1 MRVTTKM
8 LNNNM
13 MANISKNKSR
23 LNTLN
28 EQYTTGQK
36 IQRPSDDPII
46 AVRTLKLRQTMTE
59 INQYVEKNIPDAMSW
74 MDITT
79 SALDSMDSI
88 MTSMYGYLNQGATDV
103 LATSERKTVAEN
115 LEQLKGQLYSEGNAN
130 YSGRYVFTG
139 YKTDTSLTFQNKEID
154 LEYRITENFDLTAVD
169 EVSKVMG
176 FYSLDDY
183 DAEKAEDAIKKG
195 KFNNTPV
202 ETIVNK
208 IQLGYNNLKAG
219 FEDIEKNKLYV
230 SKTITERQ
238 PDGSTTQSEKIE
250 PLKDENGK
258 ELVMPDITVN
268 ITDKDGN
275 TKSLQEMGI
284 TLIQKSVNDRDA
296 YDLNAVTELLKKA
309 SVKNGYERI
318 VTKDGKVGNVNAI
331 VENNIKDNVNKVAI
345 FIPET
350 GEIILSNDA
359 HNTLRINEAKIE
371 VEYSK
376 NVFEAGDVRPEHYY
390 TCTSTDMATGKKID
404 YIYEKQNI
412 DYEIN
417 FGQKM
422 TVNTN
427 ISDVVGNNFARTIDN
442 VLAIVNEVNDL
453 EKQISD
459 AEKFLSS
466 QDITNAQKEALTSL
480 KTQLETQL
488 TIKNKMMTNS
498 FEDALDK
505 MKGYQSKVN
514 TANANLGSRY
524 SRLEMVEQR
533 LTSQYSEYEELLSE
547 NIDVDLVETYV
558 NLTSANSVYESSLS
572 TSAKIAK
579 NSLLDFI

>member
-154 LEYRITENFDLTAVD
+154 LEYRIKENFDLTAVD

-183 DAEKAEDAIKKG
+183 DAENPDSTI
-195 KFNNTPV
+195 FNNTPV

-219 FEDIEKNKLYV
+219 FENIENNKLQV
-230 SKTITERQ
+230 SKTEKDPNNPNLEIIKYESIKDD
-238 PDGSTTQSEKIE
+238 DGNDVVT
-250 PLKDENGK
+250 
-258 ELVMPDITVN
+258 PDITVN
-268 ITDKDGN
+268 IIDKNGN
-275 TKSLQEMGI
+275 TQTLQEMGI

-296 YDLNAVTELLKKA
+296 YDLDAVSDVLQKA
-309 SVKNGYERI
+309 KDKGYTHI
-318 VTKDGKVGNVNAI
+318 SPGA
-331 VENNIKDNVNKVAI
+331 DNTAGRTTLEPNKVAI

-350 GEIILSNDA
+350 GEIILSNAA
-359 HNTLRINEAKIE
+359 HNTLRTKEAKIE

-390 TCTSTDMATGKKID
+390 TCTSTDLDTKDTIN
-404 YIYEKQNI
+404 YIYEKRNI

-442 VLAIVNEVNDL
+442 VLDIVNEVNDL

-498 FEDALDK
+498 FEKALDK

>member
-79 SALDSMDSI
+79 SALDSMDGI

-154 LEYRITENFDLTAVD
+154 LEYRIKENFDLTAVD

-183 DAEKAEDAIKKG
+183 DAENPDSTI
-195 KFNNTPV
+195 FNNTPV

-219 FEDIEKNKLYV
+219 FENIENNKLQV
-230 SKTITERQ
+230 SKTEKDPNNPNLEIIKYDSIKDA
-238 PDGSTTQSEKIE
+238 DGN
-250 PLKDENGK
+250 DV
-258 ELVMPDITVN
+258 ELVTPDITVN
-268 ITDKDGN
+268 ITDKNGN
-275 TKSLQEMGI
+275 TQTLQEMGI

-296 YDLNAVTELLKKA
+296 YDLDAVTEVLSKA
-309 SVKNGYERI
+309 ANNGYQSI
-318 VTKDGKVGNVNAI
+318 ITKGGVGDKVDITNGINV
-331 VENNIKDNVNKVAI
+331 DKVAI

-350 GEIILSNDA
+350 GEIILSNAA
-359 HNTLRINEAKIE
+359 HNTLRTKEAKIE

-390 TCTSTDMATGKKID
+390 TCTSTDLATKD
-404 YIYEKQNI
+404 TTNYIYEKRNI

-442 VLAIVNEVNDL
+442 VLDIVNEVNDL

-498 FEDALDK
+498 FEKALDK

-558 NLTSANSVYESSLS
+558 NLTSANTVYESSLS

>member
-139 YKTDTSLTFQNKEID
+139 YKTDTPLTFQNKEINLD
-154 LEYRITENFDLTAVD
+154 YRIKENFDLTAVD
-169 EVSKVMG
+169 EVSKVIG
-176 FYSLDDY
+176 FYNLDDY
-183 DAEKAEDAIKKG
+183 DAETANADVAAG

-219 FEDIEKNKLYV
+219 IDMDSNNKITAWESNMVSDGMGGLTQIGMKTVDDSDIAKLDLYV
-230 SKTITERQ
+230 
-238 PDGSTTQSEKIE
+238 PNIE
-250 PLKDENGK
+250 
-258 ELVMPDITVN
+258 VN
-268 ITDKDGN
+268 ITGKDG
-275 TKSLQEMGI
+275 TIKSLQEMGI
-284 TLIQKSVNDRDA
+284 TLVQKSVNDRDA
-296 YDLNAVTELLKKA
+296 YDLDKISSALQSAKDKGYQFGTVA
-309 SVKNGYERI
+309 SY
-318 VTKDGKVGNVNAI
+318 GNTLN
-331 VENNIKDNVNKVAI
+331 DPQKVAI

-376 NVFEAGDVRPEHYY
+376 DVFEAGDVRPEHYY
-390 TCTSTDMATGKKID
+390 SCVSTDKGTNKEIN
-404 YIYEKQNI
+404 YTYEKQNI

-459 AEKFLSS
+459 ADKFLAS
-466 QDITNAQKEALTSL
+466 QDISKDQKEALTAL

-498 FEDALDK
+498 FEEALDK

-533 LTSQYSEYEELLSE
+533 LTSQYSEYEELLSD

>member
-1 MRVTTKM
+1 M

-139 YKTDTSLTFQNKEID
+139 YKTDTSLTFQNKEINLD
-154 LEYRITENFDLTAVD
+154 YRIKENFDLTAVD

-219 FEDIEKNKLYV
+219 FENIENNKL
-230 SKTITERQ
+230 Q
-238 PDGSTTQSEKIE
+238 ASESHWETDVAGNNNLVTNFK
-250 PLKDENGK
+250 PLMDANGN

-268 ITDKDGN
+268 ITDKKGN
-275 TKSLQEMGI
+275 TKTLQEMGI

-296 YDLNAVTELLKKA
+296 YDLEAVSSVLQKA
-309 SVKNGYERI
+309 EDDGFNDISPGDKNL
-318 VTKDGKVGNVNAI
+318 VGRTQLNP
-331 VENNIKDNVNKVAI
+331 NKVAI

-376 NVFEAGDVRPEHYY
+376 DVFEAGDVRPEHYY
-390 TCTSTDMATGKKID
+390 TCTSTDKDTNKVIN
-404 YIYEKQNI
+404 YTYEKQNI

-442 VLAIVNEVNDL
+442 VLAIVNEVSDL

-498 FEDALDK
+498 FEEALDK

-524 SRLEMVEQR
+524 SRLEMVEER
-533 LTSQYSEYEELLSE
+533 LTGQYSEYEELLSE

>member
-154 LEYRITENFDLTAVD
+154 LEYRIKENFDLTAVD

-183 DAEKAEDAIKKG
+183 DAENPDSTI
-195 KFNNTPV
+195 FNNTPV

-219 FEDIEKNKLYV
+219 FEDYDKNILQMTKTV
-230 SKTITERQ
+230 SE
-238 PDGSTTQSEKIE
+238 PDGLGGMHDVTYTDV
-250 PLKDENGK
+250 LKDADGNDV
-258 ELVMPDITVN
+258 ELVTPDITVN
-268 ITDKDGN
+268 ITDKNGN
-275 TKSLQEMGI
+275 TQTLQEMGI

-296 YDLNAVTELLKKA
+296 YDLDAVTEVLSEAANNNYQSIITKGGVGDK
-309 SVKNGYERI
+309 VNITNGI
-318 VTKDGKVGNVNAI
+318 NV
-331 VENNIKDNVNKVAI
+331 DKVAI

-350 GEIILSNDA
+350 GEIILSNAA
-359 HNTLRINEAKIE
+359 HNTLRTKEAKIE

-390 TCTSTDMATGKKID
+390 TCTSTDMDTGKEIN

-498 FEDALDK
+498 FEKALDK

>member
-154 LEYRITENFDLTAVD
+154 LEYRIKENFDLTAVD

-183 DAEKAEDAIKKG
+183 DAENPDSTI
-195 KFNNTPV
+195 FNNTPV

-219 FEDIEKNKLYV
+219 FENIENNKLQV
-230 SKTITERQ
+230 SKTEKDPNNPNLEIIKYESIKDD
-238 PDGSTTQSEKIE
+238 DGNDVVT
-250 PLKDENGK
+250 
-258 ELVMPDITVN
+258 PDITVN
-268 ITDKDGN
+268 IIDKNGN
-275 TKSLQEMGI
+275 TQTLQEMGI

-296 YDLNAVTELLKKA
+296 YDLDAVSDVLQKA
-309 SVKNGYERI
+309 
-318 VTKDGKVGNVNAI
+318 KDKAYTHISPGA
-331 VENNIKDNVNKVAI
+331 DNTAGRTTLEPNKVAI

-350 GEIILSNDA
+350 GEIILSNAA
-359 HNTLRINEAKIE
+359 HNTLRTKEAKIE

-390 TCTSTDMATGKKID
+390 TCTSTDLDTKDTIN
-404 YIYEKQNI
+404 YIYEKRNI

-442 VLAIVNEVNDL
+442 VLDIVNEVNDL

-498 FEDALDK
+498 FEKALDK

>member
-154 LEYRITENFDLTAVD
+154 LEYKIKENFDLTAVD

-183 DAEKAEDAIKKG
+183 DAETAEADVTAG

-219 FEDIEKNKLYV
+219 FEDYDKNILQMEA
-230 SKTITERQ
+230 II
-238 PDGSTTQSEKIE
+238 PML
-250 PLKDENGK
+250 PL
-258 ELVMPDITVN
+258 
-268 ITDKDGN
+268 
-275 TKSLQEMGI
+275 
-284 TLIQKSVNDRDA
+284 
-296 YDLNAVTELLKKA
+296 
-309 SVKNGYERI
+309 
-318 VTKDGKVGNVNAI
+318 
-331 VENNIKDNVNKVAI
+331 
-345 FIPET
+345 
-350 GEIILSNDA
+350 
-359 HNTLRINEAKIE
+359 
-371 VEYSK
+371 
-376 NVFEAGDVRPEHYY
+376 
-390 TCTSTDMATGKKID
+390 
-404 YIYEKQNI
+404 
-412 DYEIN
+412 
-417 FGQKM
+417 
-422 TVNTN
+422 
-427 ISDVVGNNFARTIDN
+427 
-442 VLAIVNEVNDL
+442 
-453 EKQISD
+453 
-459 AEKFLSS
+459 
-466 QDITNAQKEALTSL
+466 
-480 KTQLETQL
+480 
-488 TIKNKMMTNS
+488 
-498 FEDALDK
+498 
-505 MKGYQSKVN
+505 
-514 TANANLGSRY
+514 
-524 SRLEMVEQR
+524 
-533 LTSQYSEYEELLSE
+533 
-547 NIDVDLVETYV
+547 
-558 NLTSANSVYESSLS
+558 
-572 TSAKIAK
+572 
-579 NSLLDFI
+579 

>member
-139 YKTDTSLTFQNKEID
+139 YKTDTSLTFQNKEINLD
-154 LEYRITENFDLTAVD
+154 YRIKENFDLTAVD

-219 FEDIEKNKLYV
+219 FENIENNKL
-230 SKTITERQ
+230 Q
-238 PDGSTTQSEKIE
+238 ASESHWETDVAGNNNLVTNFK
-250 PLKDENGK
+250 PLMDANGN

-268 ITDKDGN
+268 ITDKKGN
-275 TKSLQEMGI
+275 TKTLQEMGI

-296 YDLNAVTELLKKA
+296 YDLEAVSSVLQKA
-309 SVKNGYERI
+309 EDDGFNDISPGDKNL
-318 VTKDGKVGNVNAI
+318 VGRTQLNP
-331 VENNIKDNVNKVAI
+331 NKVAI

-376 NVFEAGDVRPEHYY
+376 DVFEAGDVRPEHYY
-390 TCTSTDMATGKKID
+390 TCTSTDKDTNKVIN
-404 YIYEKQNI
+404 YTYEKQNI

-442 VLAIVNEVNDL
+442 VLAIVNEVSDL

-498 FEDALDK
+498 FEEALDK

-524 SRLEMVEQR
+524 SRLEMVEER
-533 LTSQYSEYEELLSE
+533 LTGQYSEYEELLSE

>member
-154 LEYRITENFDLTAVD
+154 LEYRIKENFDLTAVD

-183 DAEKAEDAIKKG
+183 NAEKAEDAIKEG

-219 FEDIEKNKLYV
+219 FEDREKNKLYAY
-230 SKTITERQ
+230 KEETII
-238 PDGSTTQSEKIE
+238 DSTTGNQITNIKQVNF
-250 PLKDENGK
+250 KDNK
-258 ELVMPDITVN
+258 NNDVELVMPDITVN
-268 ITDKDGN
+268 ITDNKGN
-275 TKSLQEMGI
+275 TKTLQEMGI

-296 YDLNAVTELLKKA
+296 YDLGAVSSILKKA
-309 SVKNGYERI
+309 AD
-318 VTKDGKVGNVNAI
+318 DGCTDIYPGD
-331 VENNIKDNVNKVAI
+331 NNQDNRTPLDPSKVAI

-350 GEIILSNDA
+350 GEIILSNAA
-359 HNTLRINEAKIE
+359 HNELRIKEAKIE

-390 TCTSTDMATGKKID
+390 TCTSTDMATGKEIK

-498 FEDALDK
+498 FEEALDK

>member
-88 MTSMYGYLNQGATDV
+88 MTSMYGYLYQGATDV

-154 LEYRITENFDLTAVD
+154 LEYRIKENFDLTAVD

-183 DAEKAEDAIKKG
+183 DAETAEADVTAG

-219 FEDIEKNKLYV
+219 FENIENNKLQV
-230 SKTITERQ
+230 SKTETDQNNPNLEIIKYDSIKDA
-238 PDGSTTQSEKIE
+238 DGN
-250 PLKDENGK
+250 DVD
-258 ELVMPDITVN
+258 LVTPDIIVN
-268 ITDKDGN
+268 ITDKDGK
-275 TKSLQEMGI
+275 TQTLKEMGI

-296 YDLNAVTELLKKA
+296 YDLDAVSDVLQKA
-309 SVKNGYERI
+309 KDNGYTSISR
-318 VTKDGKVGNVNAI
+318 GNQNGA
-331 VENNIKDNVNKVAI
+331 DRTTFDPTKVAI

-350 GEIILSNDA
+350 GEIILSNAA
-359 HNTLRINEAKIE
+359 HNELRIKEAKIE

-417 FGQKM
+417 FSQKM

-498 FEDALDK
+498 FEEALDK

-533 LTSQYSEYEELLSE
+533 LTGQYSEYEELLSE

>member
-154 LEYRITENFDLTAVD
+154 LEYRIKENFDLTAVD

-183 DAEKAEDAIKKG
+183 DAENPDSTI
-195 KFNNTPV
+195 FNNTPV

-219 FEDIEKNKLYV
+219 FENIENNKLQV
-230 SKTITERQ
+230 SKTEKDPNNPNLEIIKYESIKDD
-238 PDGSTTQSEKIE
+238 DGNDVVT
-250 PLKDENGK
+250 
-258 ELVMPDITVN
+258 PDITVN
-268 ITDKDGN
+268 IIDKKGN
-275 TKSLQEMGI
+275 TQTLQEMGI

-296 YDLNAVTELLKKA
+296 YDLDAVSDVLQKA
-309 SVKNGYERI
+309 KDKGYTHI
-318 VTKDGKVGNVNAI
+318 SPGA
-331 VENNIKDNVNKVAI
+331 DNTAGRTTLEPNKVAI

-350 GEIILSNDA
+350 GEIILSNAA
-359 HNTLRINEAKIE
+359 HNTLRTKEAKIE

-390 TCTSTDMATGKKID
+390 TCTSTDLDTKDTIN
-404 YIYEKQNI
+404 YIYEKRNI

-442 VLAIVNEVNDL
+442 VLDIVNEVNDL

-480 KTQLETQL
+480 KIQLETQL

-498 FEDALDK
+498 FEKALDK

>member
-154 LEYRITENFDLTAVD
+154 LEYRIKENFDLTAVD

-183 DAEKAEDAIKKG
+183 DAETAEADVTAG

-219 FEDIEKNKLYV
+219 FENIENNKLQV
-230 SKTITERQ
+230 SKTETDQNNPNLEIIKYDSIKDA
-238 PDGSTTQSEKIE
+238 DGN
-250 PLKDENGK
+250 DVD
-258 ELVMPDITVN
+258 LVTPDIIVN

-275 TKSLQEMGI
+275 TQTLKEMGI

-296 YDLNAVTELLKKA
+296 YDLDAVSDVLKKA
-309 SVKNGYERI
+309 KDRGYTSISRGNQNGADR
-318 VTKDGKVGNVNAI
+318 TTFDPT
-331 VENNIKDNVNKVAI
+331 KVAI

-350 GEIILSNDA
+350 GEIILSNAA
-359 HNTLRINEAKIE
+359 HNELRINEAKIE

-390 TCTSTDMATGKKID
+390 TCTSTDLVTKDPIN

-417 FGQKM
+417 FSQKM

-498 FEDALDK
+498 FEEALDK

-533 LTSQYSEYEELLSE
+533 LTGQYSEYEELLSE

>member
-139 YKTDTSLTFQNKEID
+139 YKTDTPLTFQNKEINLD
-154 LEYRITENFDLTAVD
+154 YRIKENFDLTAVD
-169 EVSKVMG
+169 EVSKVIG
-176 FYSLDDY
+176 FYNLDDY
-183 DAEKAEDAIKKG
+183 DAETANADVVAG

-219 FEDIEKNKLYV
+219 IDMDPNNKITAWEPNMVPDASGGLTQIGMKTVDDSDIAKLDLYV
-230 SKTITERQ
+230 
-238 PDGSTTQSEKIE
+238 PNIE
-250 PLKDENGK
+250 
-258 ELVMPDITVN
+258 VN
-268 ITDKDGN
+268 ITGKDG
-275 TKSLQEMGI
+275 TIKSLQEMGI
-284 TLIQKSVNDRDA
+284 TLVQKSVNDRDA
-296 YDLNAVTELLKKA
+296 YDLDKISSALQSAKDKRYQFGTVA
-309 SVKNGYERI
+309 SH
-318 VTKDGKVGNVNAI
+318 GNTLN
-331 VENNIKDNVNKVAI
+331 DPQKVAI

-376 NVFEAGDVRPEHYY
+376 DVFEAGDVRPEHYY
-390 TCTSTDMATGKKID
+390 TCTSTDKDTNKPII
-404 YIYEKQNI
+404 YTYEKQNI

-459 AEKFLSS
+459 ADKFLAS
-466 QDITNAQKEALTSL
+466 QDISKDQKEALTAL

-498 FEDALDK
+498 FEEALDK

-533 LTSQYSEYEELLSE
+533 LTSQYSEYEELLSD

>member
-219 FEDIEKNKLYV
+219 FENIDENKLQV
-230 SKTITERQ
+230 SKTVPLAP
-238 PDGSTTQSEKIE
+238 PDPSMPGATMTIFEE
-250 PLKDENGK
+250 LKDANGN

-268 ITDKDGN
+268 ITDEKGK
-275 TKSLQEMGI
+275 TKTLQEMGI

-296 YDLNAVTELLKKA
+296 YDLGAVSSVLQKA
-309 SVKNGYERI
+309 VDNGFTDI
-318 VTKDGKVGNVNAI
+318 SPG
-331 VENNIKDNVNKVAI
+331 KDNLPGRTSLDPTKVAI

-350 GEIILSNDA
+350 GEIILSNAA
-359 HNTLRINEAKIE
+359 HNELRINEAKIE

-390 TCTSTDMATGKKID
+390 TCTSTDKATNKEIN

-442 VLAIVNEVNDL
+442 VLAIVNEVSDL

-498 FEDALDK
+498 FEEALDK

>member
-154 LEYRITENFDLTAVD
+154 LEYRIKENFDLTAVD

-183 DAEKAEDAIKKG
+183 NAEKAEDAIIAK

-219 FEDIEKNKLYV
+219 FENIENNKLQA
-230 SKTITERQ
+230 SESHLE
-238 PDGSTTQSEKIE
+238 PDAAGNNNLVTSFKS
-250 PLKDENGK
+250 LMDANGN
-258 ELVMPDITVN
+258 ELVTPDIIVN
-268 ITDKDGN
+268 ITDNKGN
-275 TKSLQEMGI
+275 TQTLKEMGI

-296 YDLNAVTELLKKA
+296 YDLDAVSDVLQKA
-309 SVKNGYERI
+309 KDNGYTSISR
-318 VTKDGKVGNVNAI
+318 GNQNGA
-331 VENNIKDNVNKVAI
+331 DRTTFDPTKVAI

-350 GEIILSNDA
+350 GEIILSNAA
-359 HNTLRINEAKIE
+359 HNELRIKEAKIE

-498 FEDALDK
+498 FEEALDK

-533 LTSQYSEYEELLSE
+533 LTGQYSEYEELLSE

>member
-154 LEYRITENFDLTAVD
+154 LEYRIKENFDLTAVD

-176 FYSLDDY
+176 LYSLDDY

-219 FEDIEKNKLYV
+219 FENIDKNKLQI
-230 SKTITERQ
+230 SKTVPLDP
-238 PDGSTTQSEKIE
+238 PDTSRPGATMTKFEE
-250 PLKDENGK
+250 LKDANGK

-268 ITDKDGN
+268 IIDKDGN
-275 TKSLQEMGI
+275 IQSLQEMGI

-296 YDLNAVTELLKKA
+296 YDLGAVSSVLKKA
-309 SVKNGYERI
+309 VD
-318 VTKDGKVGNVNAI
+318 DGFTDISPGD
-331 VENNIKDNVNKVAI
+331 DNFAGRTPLKPNKVAI

-390 TCTSTDMATGKKID
+390 TCTSTDLATKDTIN
-404 YIYEKQNI
+404 YLYEKQNI

-466 QDITNAQKEALTSL
+466 QDITNAQTEALTSL
-480 KTQLETQL
+480 KTQLETQ
-488 TIKNKMMTNS
+488 
-498 FEDALDK
+498 
-505 MKGYQSKVN
+505 
-514 TANANLGSRY
+514 
-524 SRLEMVEQR
+524 
-533 LTSQYSEYEELLSE
+533 
-547 NIDVDLVETYV
+547 
-558 NLTSANSVYESSLS
+558 
-572 TSAKIAK
+572 
-579 NSLLDFI
+579 

>member
-139 YKTDTSLTFQNKEID
+139 YKTDTPLTFQNKEINLD
-154 LEYRITENFDLTAVD
+154 YRIKENFDLTAVD
-169 EVSKVMG
+169 EVSKVIG
-176 FYSLDDY
+176 FYNLDDY
-183 DAEKAEDAIKKG
+183 DAETANADVAAG

-219 FEDIEKNKLYV
+219 IDMDSNNKITAWESNMVSDGMGGLTQIGMKTVDDSDIAKLDLYV
-230 SKTITERQ
+230 
-238 PDGSTTQSEKIE
+238 PNIE
-250 PLKDENGK
+250 
-258 ELVMPDITVN
+258 VN
-268 ITDKDGN
+268 ITGKDG
-275 TKSLQEMGI
+275 TIKSLQEMGI
-284 TLIQKSVNDRDA
+284 TLVQKSVNDRDA
-296 YDLNAVTELLKKA
+296 YDLDKISSALQSAKDKGYQFGTVA
-309 SVKNGYERI
+309 SY
-318 VTKDGKVGNVNAI
+318 GNTLN
-331 VENNIKDNVNKVAI
+331 DPQKVAI

-376 NVFEAGDVRPEHYY
+376 DVFEAGDVRPEHYY
-390 TCTSTDMATGKKID
+390 SCVSTDKGTNKEIN
-404 YIYEKQNI
+404 YTYEKQNI

-459 AEKFLSS
+459 ADKFLAS
-466 QDITNAQKEALTSL
+466 QDISKDQKEALTAL

-498 FEDALDK
+498 FEEALDK

-533 LTSQYSEYEELLSE
+533 LTCQYSEYEELLSD

>member
-139 YKTDTSLTFQNKEID
+139 YKTDTPLTFQNKEINLD
-154 LEYRITENFDLTAVD
+154 YRIKENFDLTAVD
-169 EVSKVMG
+169 EVSKVIG
-176 FYSLDDY
+176 FYNLDDY
-183 DAEKAEDAIKKG
+183 DAETANADVVAG

-208 IQLGYNNLKAG
+208 IQLGYNNLKSELEKPDENVIKVLKKKPDPNDPVNNPA
-219 FEDIEKNKLYV
+219 IE
-230 SKTITERQ
+230 
-238 PDGSTTQSEKIE
+238 TTE
-250 PLKDENGK
+250 PLKDKDGNDII
-258 ELVMPDITVN
+258 LMMPDIKVN

-275 TKSLQEMGI
+275 IQSLQEMGI
-284 TLIQKSVNDRDA
+284 TLVQKSVNDRDA
-296 YDLNAVTELLKKA
+296 YDLNAVTKVLQDAVNDYGVSLVTDGGKGGE
-309 SVKNGYERI
+309 VNIENGI
-318 VTKDGKVGNVNAI
+318 
-331 VENNIKDNVNKVAI
+331 NINKVAI

-359 HNTLRINEAKIE
+359 HNTLRIKEAKIE

-376 NVFEAGDVRPEHYY
+376 DVFEAGDVRPEHYY
-390 TCTSTDMATGKKID
+390 TCTSTDKDTNKPIN

-498 FEDALDK
+498 FEEALDK

>member
-139 YKTDTSLTFQNKEID
+139 YKTDTSLTFPNKEID
-154 LEYRITENFDLTAVD
+154 LEYRIKENFDLTAVD

-183 DAEKAEDAIKKG
+183 DAENPDSSI
-195 KFNNTPV
+195 FNNTPV

-219 FEDIEKNKLYV
+219 FENIENNKLQV
-230 SKTITERQ
+230 SKTEKDPNNPNLEIIKYESIKDD
-238 PDGSTTQSEKIE
+238 DGNDVVT
-250 PLKDENGK
+250 
-258 ELVMPDITVN
+258 PDITVN
-268 ITDKDGN
+268 IIDKNGN
-275 TKSLQEMGI
+275 TQTLQEMGI

-296 YDLNAVTELLKKA
+296 YDLDAVSDVLQKA
-309 SVKNGYERI
+309 
-318 VTKDGKVGNVNAI
+318 KDKAYTHISPGA
-331 VENNIKDNVNKVAI
+331 DNTAGRTTLEPNKVAI

-350 GEIILSNDA
+350 GEIILSNAA
-359 HNTLRINEAKIE
+359 HNTLRTKEAKIE

-390 TCTSTDMATGKKID
+390 TCTSTDLDTKDTIN
-404 YIYEKQNI
+404 YIYEKRNI

-442 VLAIVNEVNDL
+442 VLDIVNEVNDL

-498 FEDALDK
+498 FEKALDK

>member
-8 LNNNM
+8 INNNM
-13 MANISKNKSR
+13 MANISKNKNR

-79 SALDSMDSI
+79 SALDSMDGILTSI
-88 MTSMYGYLNQGATDV
+88 YGYLNQGATDV

-139 YKTDTSLTFQNKEID
+139 YKTDTPLTFQTKEISLD
-154 LEYRITENFDLTAVD
+154 YRIKENFDLTDVD

-176 FYSLDDY
+176 FYKLDDY
-183 DAEKAEDAIKKG
+183 DAETPDATVFK
-195 KFNNTPV
+195 NTPV

-208 IQLGYNNLKAG
+208 IQLGYTNLKSEIEDTTKNKITVTKAMKDPNNNIGYFEYENDVQDNLGNNLL
-219 FEDIEKNKLYV
+219 F
-230 SKTITERQ
+230 
-238 PDGSTTQSEKIE
+238 
-250 PLKDENGK
+250 
-258 ELVMPDITVN
+258 PDITVN
-268 ITDKDGN
+268 VTGKDGK
-275 TKSLQEMGI
+275 TKTLQEMGI
-284 TLIQKSVNDRDA
+284 TIVQKSVNDRDA
-296 YDLNAVTELLKKA
+296 YDLEAVT
-309 SVKNGYERI
+309 
-318 VTKDGKVGNVNAI
+318 NAI
-331 VENNIKDNVNKVAI
+331 TSTIDALDKDNPGDAISYTINNNGQEHEISKDNADKVAI

-350 GEIILSNDA
+350 GEIILSSSA
-359 HNTLRINEAKIE
+359 HNALRIAEASIE

-376 NVFEAGDVRPEHYY
+376 DVFEAGDVRPEHYY
-390 TCTSTDMATGKKID
+390 TCTSTDKDTEELIK
-404 YIYEKQNI
+404 YTYEKQNI

-442 VLAIVNEVNDL
+442 VLSIVNEVSDL
-453 EKQISD
+453 EQQIKD
-459 AEKFLSS
+459 AEGFLAS
-466 QDITNAQKEALTSL
+466 QDISTQQKEALTAL

-488 TIKNKMMTNS
+488 TIKNKMMTNA
-498 FEDALDK
+498 FEEALDK
-505 MKGYQSKVN
+505 LKGYQTKVN

-524 SRLEMVEQR
+524 SRLEMVEER

>member
-1 MRVTTKM
+1 M
-8 LNNNM
+8 
-13 MANISKNKSR
+13 
-23 LNTLN
+23 
-28 EQYTTGQK
+28 
-36 IQRPSDDPII
+36 
-46 AVRTLKLRQTMTE
+46 
-59 INQYVEKNIPDAMSW
+59 
-74 MDITT
+74 
-79 SALDSMDSI
+79 
-88 MTSMYGYLNQGATDV
+88 
-103 LATSERKTVAEN
+103 
-115 LEQLKGQLYSEGNAN
+115 
-130 YSGRYVFTG
+130 
-139 YKTDTSLTFQNKEID
+139 
-154 LEYRITENFDLTAVD
+154 
-169 EVSKVMG
+169 
-176 FYSLDDY
+176 
-183 DAEKAEDAIKKG
+183 
-195 KFNNTPV
+195 
-202 ETIVNK
+202 
-208 IQLGYNNLKAG
+208 
-219 FEDIEKNKLYV
+219 
-230 SKTITERQ
+230 
-238 PDGSTTQSEKIE
+238 
-250 PLKDENGK
+250 
-258 ELVMPDITVN
+258 
-268 ITDKDGN
+268 
-275 TKSLQEMGI
+275 
-284 TLIQKSVNDRDA
+284 
-296 YDLNAVTELLKKA
+296 
-309 SVKNGYERI
+309 
-318 VTKDGKVGNVNAI
+318 
-331 VENNIKDNVNKVAI
+331 
-345 FIPET
+345 
-350 GEIILSNDA
+350 
-359 HNTLRINEAKIE
+359 NEAKIE

-390 TCTSTDMATGKKID
+390 TCTSTDLVTKVPIN

-442 VLAIVNEVNDL
+442 VLAIVNEVSDL

-558 NLTSANSVYESSLS
+558 NLTSANSLYESSLS

>member
-154 LEYRITENFDLTAVD
+154 LEYRIKENFDLTAVD

-183 DAEKAEDAIKKG
+183 DAENPDSTI
-195 KFNNTPV
+195 FNNTPV

-219 FEDIEKNKLYV
+219 FENIENNKLQV
-230 SKTITERQ
+230 SKTEKDPNNPNLEIIKYESIKDD
-238 PDGSTTQSEKIE
+238 DGNDVVT
-250 PLKDENGK
+250 
-258 ELVMPDITVN
+258 PDITVN
-268 ITDKDGN
+268 IIDKKGN
-275 TKSLQEMGI
+275 TQTLQEMGI

-296 YDLNAVTELLKKA
+296 YDLDAVSDVLQKA
-309 SVKNGYERI
+309 KDKGYTHI
-318 VTKDGKVGNVNAI
+318 SPGA
-331 VENNIKDNVNKVAI
+331 DNTAGRTTLEPNKVAI

-350 GEIILSNDA
+350 GEIILSNAA
-359 HNTLRINEAKIE
+359 HNTLRTKEAKIE

-390 TCTSTDMATGKKID
+390 TCTSTDLDTKDTIN
-404 YIYEKQNI
+404 YIYEKRNI

-442 VLAIVNEVNDL
+442 VLDIVNEVNDL

-498 FEDALDK
+498 FEKALDK

>member
-79 SALDSMDSI
+79 SALDSMDGI

-154 LEYRITENFDLTAVD
+154 LEYRIKENFDLTAVD

-183 DAEKAEDAIKKG
+183 DAENPDSTI
-195 KFNNTPV
+195 FNNTPV

-219 FEDIEKNKLYV
+219 FENIENNKLQV
-230 SKTITERQ
+230 SKTEKDPNNPNLEIIKYESIKDD
-238 PDGSTTQSEKIE
+238 DGNDVVT
-250 PLKDENGK
+250 
-258 ELVMPDITVN
+258 PDITVN
-268 ITDKDGN
+268 IIDKNGN
-275 TKSLQEMGI
+275 TQTLQEMGI

-296 YDLNAVTELLKKA
+296 YDLDAVSDVLQKA
-309 SVKNGYERI
+309 
-318 VTKDGKVGNVNAI
+318 KDKAYTHISPGA
-331 VENNIKDNVNKVAI
+331 DNTAGRTTLEPNKVAI

-350 GEIILSNDA
+350 GEIILSNAA
-359 HNTLRINEAKIE
+359 HNTLRTKEAKIE

-390 TCTSTDMATGKKID
+390 TCTSTDLDTKDTIN
-404 YIYEKQNI
+404 YIYEKRNI

-442 VLAIVNEVNDL
+442 VLDIVNEVNDL

-498 FEDALDK
+498 FEKALDK